1 MLYCGEDA
9 ISKFFESL
17 QQQQERIKTLLKEIV
32 PVQFPPC
39 EKEQFQFT
47 THCANRVR
55 DDCHLTGQFGGAAHN
70 ACNLNFQFTGRL
82 PVILHNLSGYDS
94 HRIMQGDKKFKNKQ
108 IASRTTWKSTFPS
121 QSIAS
126 LEKLWKNLAKEGDG
140 KVHVLKRYI
149 EESKVPLLLR
159 KSVYPYD
166 YMDCMDSFQEEQLPP
181 KEVFYIQLI
190 DKNNSDKDYQH
201 AQTVFETFQLQ
212 NHDLYLF

>member
-32 PVQFPPC
+32 PVEFTPC

-47 THCANRVR
+47 THCHICREELGADRVR

-94 HRIMQGDKKFKNKQ
+94 HRIMQGDKKFKDKQ
-108 IASRTTWKSTFPS
+108 I
-121 QSIAS
+121 
-126 LEKLWKNLAKEGDG
+126 N
-140 KVHVLKRYI
+140 YI
-149 EESKVPLLLR
+149 PNNMVKYISF
-159 KSVYPYD
+159 S
-166 YMDCMDSFQEEQLPP
+166 MDCFGT
-181 KEVFYIQLI
+181 I
-190 DKNNSDKDYQH
+190 
-201 AQTVFETFQLQ
+201 
-212 NHDLYLF
+212 